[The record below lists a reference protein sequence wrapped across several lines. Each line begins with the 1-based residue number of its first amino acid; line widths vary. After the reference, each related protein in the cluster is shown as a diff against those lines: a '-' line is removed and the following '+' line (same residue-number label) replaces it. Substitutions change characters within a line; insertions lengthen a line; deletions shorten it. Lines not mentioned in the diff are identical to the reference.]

1 MGLGQA
7 ESKHADCWWMLISGA
22 KDVTFNVNYENE
34 FHVLLTVHLGITFV
48 NNQLDA
54 QFFLC
59 MFISILYMFREAMCP
74 SSGELIVSIRHLV
87 YVTLY
92 R

>member
-1 MGLGQA
+1 MQA
-7 ESKHADCWWMLISGA
+7 YFSFRYICYDIICA
-22 KDVTFNVNYENE
+22 
-34 FHVLLTVHLGITFV
+34 VHGYRVILV

-74 SSGELIVSIRHLV
+74 SSEELIVSLRHLV
-87 YVTLY
+87 CVTVY
-92 R
+92 S

>member
-1 MGLGQA
+1 MQA
-7 ESKHADCWWMLISGA
+7 YFSFLYICYGIICA
-22 KDVTFNVNYENE
+22 
-34 FHVLLTVHLGITFV
+34 VHGCRVILV

-59 MFISILYMFREAMCP
+59 TFISVLFISILYVFREAMCP
-74 SSGELIVSIRHLV
+74 SSAELIVSVRHLV
-87 YVTLY
+87 CVTVY